1 MVVGV
6 LTLELFMAESTSLKG
21 KRRILKS
28 LLDKIKFR
36 FNVAVAEVDQQDR
49 WQHSTVGVTCITN
62 DASHAHQMIS
72 SVIKFIEKLGT
83 VEIVDIRTE
92 LL

>member
-6 LTLELFMAESTSLKG
+6 LTLELFMAEAASLKG
-21 KRRILKS
+21 KRRIIKS
-28 LLDKIKFR
+28 LLEKMKSR

-62 DASHAHQMIS
+62 DAAHAHQMMA
-72 SVIKFIEKLGT
+72 SVIQFIERIGT
-83 VEIVDIRTE
+83 VEIIDIQTE